1 MAAVE
6 IILLVCGII
15 CIVVS
20 FIFDFG
26 EKAKEGE
33 AITTELT
40 EEQKEKIKEQITQ
53 LIDEELANL
62 NEKTEASLDKIS
74 NTKILELNDYAEN
87 ILGQINRNHNE
98 TVFLY
103 DMLNEKAKE
112 VKNTVRDVNVARQE
126 VELLQHRVGEYSEEY
141 ASTIES
147 IVGSDAAEATETT
160 VSKEPAEL
168 KDQAKE
174 RLAELVRK
182 NNEQSRKSGAAK
194 KNQAKQLDE
203 MVAGEETQQE
213 KPVRKTTRRTSAAKK
228 ETSVQKEASAAT
240 ASTAAKEGSASPKR
254 TTRKTAAKKVEAQA
268 VAQEAANMNIQF
280 DKGANNNDKI
290 LKLYSLGVSNKD
302 IAKQLNLGVGE
313 VKLVIDLYNGGK

>member
-6 IILLVCGII
+6 IVLLVCGIV
-15 CIVVS
+15 CIVAS

-26 EKAKEGE
+26 DRVKD
-33 AITTELT
+33 
-40 EEQKEKIKEQITQ
+40 EEQLTTTLTAEQKDKIKEQIIG
-53 LIDEELANL
+53 LIDEELENL

-74 NTKILELNDYAEN
+74 NTKILELNEYAES

-112 VKNTVRDVNVARQE
+112 VKNTVRDVNVAKQ
-126 VELLQHRVGEYSEEY
+126 Q
-141 ASTIES
+141 IES
-147 IVGSDAAEATETT
+147 MQRTGQTAGSNDEAEQNAGNSAKKTGTPEIKDAAR
-160 VSKEPAEL
+160 
-168 KDQAKE
+168 E

-182 NNEQSRKSGAAK
+182 SNEKSRKTAVKS
-194 KNQAKQLDE
+194 NQAEELDKLVSE
-203 MVAGEETQQE
+203 DTSEQNKSESESVEAVEAAQAVQPEAADIAETDNSE
-213 KPVRKTTRRTSAAKK
+213 KTVKTTKPVSAKTTTARKTTRKSADKSKDAK
-228 ETSVQKEASAAT
+228 
-240 ASTAAKEGSASPKR
+240 P
-254 TTRKTAAKKVEAQA
+254 
-268 VAQEAANMNIQF
+268 VALEAANMNIQF

-290 LKLYSLGVSNKD
+290 LQLYNMGLTNKD

>member
-6 IILLVCGII
+6 IVLLVCGIV
-15 CIVVS
+15 CIVAS

-26 EKAKEGE
+26 DRVKD
-33 AITTELT
+33 
-40 EEQKEKIKEQITQ
+40 EEQLTATLTAEQKDKIKEQIIG
-53 LIDEELANL
+53 LIDEELENL

-74 NTKILELNDYAEN
+74 NTKILELNEYAES

-112 VKNTVRDVNVARQE
+112 VKNTVRDVNVAKQ
-126 VELLQHRVGEYSEEY
+126 Q
-141 ASTIES
+141 IES
-147 IVGSDAAEATETT
+147 MQRIGQTAGSNDEAEQNDGNSAGKTGTHEIKDAAR
-160 VSKEPAEL
+160 
-168 KDQAKE
+168 E

-182 NNEQSRKSGAAK
+182 SNEKSRKTAVKS
-194 KNQAKQLDE
+194 NQAEELDKLVSE
-203 MVAGEETQQE
+203 DTSEQNKTESESVEAADAAQTVQPEAADTAETDNSE
-213 KPVRKTTRRTSAAKK
+213 KMTKPAAARTTTARKTTRKSADKSKDAKP
-228 ETSVQKEASAAT
+228 VAA
-240 ASTAAKEGSASPKR
+240 
-254 TTRKTAAKKVEAQA
+254 
-268 VAQEAANMNIQF
+268 EAANMNIQF

-290 LKLYSLGVSNKD
+290 LQLYNMGLTNKE